1 MQYLWLSRAS
11 RTRKTQSSDARRE
24 ADSFLEIQETKHVQ
38 QMKTSVS
45 RELRERNKTQE
56 KLIISSLREEEPL
69 HLSIKVSITFE
80 KEREFEEGVKER

>member
-1 MQYLWLSRAS
+1 
-11 RTRKTQSSDARRE
+11 
-24 ADSFLEIQETKHVQ
+24 
-38 QMKTSVS
+38 MKTSVS